1 MCMFSL
7 HPWGTLQSGCLGGL
21 PLPWEQAFRPGPRL
35 FIMGSHVPHILTPF
49 QNEDARTVLLQAVLG
64 PAWTRDCSL
73 ATSLPTHKM
82 GSHYRVTR
90 LWSHGKGFKWVGA
103 TQPSRS
109 KSIQPNQVV
118 APEVTGTELV
128 SVIGEVSARDRMLA
142 SPWILMLVT
151 FIPGL
156 PLLTKKTEQTS
167 LWARLEK
174 CLWYIWSVS
183 HRLEKVLSWDLAG
196 RMETLLGKKIKL
208 NQKKEFIATW
218 KGKQF
223 PACLWVWSEQ
233 LTLHSKV
240 FFSLVLLFSLLTHC
254 HLFFIIMLFIAT
266 CNKGTKPPHL
276 WSVMKLF
283 CLSSWSNVARALT
296 SWPPQAGFILSA
308 VI

>member
-1 MCMFSL
+1 MFSL

-35 FIMGSHVPHILTPF
+35 FIMGSHVPHILMPF
-49 QNEDARTVLLQAVLG
+49 QNEDARTVLLQAVPG
-64 PAWTRDCSL
+64 PAWTRDSSL
-73 ATSLPTHKM
+73 ATSLPTPKM

-103 TQPSRS
+103 TQPSRP

-128 SVIGEVSARDRMLA
+128 SVTGEVPARDREMLA
-142 SPWILMLVT
+142 SPWILTLVT
-151 FIPGL
+151 FILGL

-183 HRLEKVLSWDLAG
+183 HRLGKVLSWDLAG

-208 NQKKEFIATW
+208 NQKKEFTVTW

-240 FFSLVLLFSLLTHC
+240 FFSLVLIFSLLTHC

-266 CNKGTKPPHL
+266 SNKGTKLPHL
-276 WSVMKLF
+276 WSVKKLF
-283 CLSSWSNVARALT
+283 CHLKLIKCGKSSDLLAL
-296 SWPPQAGFILSA
+296 QAGFILSA